1 MKANRP
7 LKELWVYPLVR
18 DFRTKLRKDH
28 G

>member
-7 LKELWVYPLVR
+7 LKELWVYPLVA
-18 DFRTKLRKDH
+18 DFRTQLTQSR